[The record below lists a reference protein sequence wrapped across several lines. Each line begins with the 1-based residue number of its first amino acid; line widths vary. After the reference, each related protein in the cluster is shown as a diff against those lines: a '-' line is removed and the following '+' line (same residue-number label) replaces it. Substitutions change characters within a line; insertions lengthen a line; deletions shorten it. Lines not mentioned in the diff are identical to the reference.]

1 MESFRI
7 LFQKN
12 LRGDFTIDDK
22 DSLKYI
28 LQVKVK
34 SIQSALVKK
43 KTKNNNNIKLVYLKD
58 LTRLQKSPPPP
69 D

>member
-1 MESFRI
+1 MKSFRI

>member
-1 MESFRI
+1 MKSFRI

-43 KTKNNNNIKLVYLKD
+43 K
-58 LTRLQKSPPPP
+58 QKTTTT
-69 D
+69 

>member
-1 MESFRI
+1 MKSFRI

-43 KTKNNNNIKLVYLKD
+43 QNNIKLVYLKD